1 MDLSGGFDA
10 YRTTRLNQSTDDLT
24 QTARKIRKVQRE
36 MAPLRYD
43 PCCADQAVLNTLIAW
58 KTEQH
63 QRMKVMKYLQPDWVR
78 GLLERLIELRD
89 GAFRGMLASLFLGDR
104 LIAARFGL
112 FSQGVLH
119 ASVMAYDVSLAKWSP
134 GSMLLLQTAQS
145 AQESGIRRIDLGKGP
160 ERYKQ
165 QLMSGA
171 TEVAEGSVDLRPMT
185 AAIQRSWRRTRELVR
200 ASPLRAPAQYV
211 IRNARAWIYK

>member
-1 MDLSGGFDA
+1 
-10 YRTTRLNQSTDDLT
+10 
-24 QTARKIRKVQRE
+24 
-36 MAPLRYD
+36 
-43 PCCADQAVLNTLIAW
+43 
-58 KTEQH
+58 
-63 QRMKVMKYLQPDWVR
+63 
-78 GLLERLIELRD
+78 
-89 GAFRGMLASLFLGDR
+89 
-104 LIAARFGL
+104 
-112 FSQGVLH
+112 
-119 ASVMAYDVSLAKWSP
+119 MAYDVSLAKWSP